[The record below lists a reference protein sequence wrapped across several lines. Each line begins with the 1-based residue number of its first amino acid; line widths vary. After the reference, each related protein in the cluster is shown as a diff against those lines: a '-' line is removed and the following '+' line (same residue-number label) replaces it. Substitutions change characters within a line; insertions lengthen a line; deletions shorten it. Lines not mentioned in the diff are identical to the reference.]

1 MKKILLILFFFLL
14 LNSCK
19 QEKKIQKENIPKEM
33 NLLEIDGKRMAKL
46 TCKIGELSFK
56 LSLDGANKN
65 ELKNE
70 YVLLVE
76 KLDSLKETITKK
88 HKDDKD
94 ALKEI
99 GEYWQKAVEDCE
111 SQLNEKYK
119 DLYTKGQLK
128 NE

>member
-19 QEKKIQKENIPKEM
+19 QEKKIQKKNIPKEM

-76 KLDSLKETITKK
+76 KLDSLKETITKN
-88 HKDDKD
+88 HKVNKWYCHIRFIILIFN
-94 ALKEI
+94 AL
-99 GEYWQKAVEDCE
+99 VFF
-111 SQLNEKYK
+111 L
-119 DLYTKGQLK
+119 
-128 NE
+128 